1 MLRVSKLADYAIV
14 LMAYMADDPDRRPLT
29 ARRLSEESDLPLP
42 TVAKILKALSRA
54 GLLQSHRGGY
64 GGYSMARPRSEIS
77 VADVIAVIDGP
88 IALTGCGSD
97 SSAPCDIGPTCPVR
111 ENWRTIARDLRDA
124 LERLTLDRMS
134 RPLPDRVA
142 PVARKRPGGRG
153 RPRPSHVD
161 RRKGDR
167 LEPIP

>member
-29 ARRLSEESDLPLP
+29 ARRLSQESDLPLP

-64 GGYSMARPRSEIS
+64 GGYSLARPRSETS
-77 VADVIAVIDGP
+77 VADVIAAIDGP

-97 SSAPCDIGPTCPVR
+97 ASAPCDIGPTCPVR
-111 ENWRTIARDLRDA
+111 ENWRTIARDLREV
-124 LERLTLDRMS
+124 LKHLTLDRMS
-134 RPLPDRVA
+134 RPLPTRVARVA
-142 PVARKRPGGRG
+142 PKRPGGRG
-153 RPRPSHVD
+153 RPNTPKLILV
-161 RRKGDR
+161 KGNA
-167 LEPIP
+167 

>member
-54 GLLQSHRGGY
+54 GLLQSRRGGY
-64 GGYSMARPRSEIS
+64 GGYSLARPRSDIS
-77 VADVIAVIDGP
+77 VADVIAAIDGP

-97 SSAPCDIGPTCPVR
+97 ASAPCDIGPTCPVR
-111 ENWRTIARDLRDA
+111 ENWRTIARDLREA
-124 LERLTLDRMS
+124 LEQLTLDRMG
-134 RPLPDRVA
+134 RPLPTRVARVA
-142 PVARKRPGGRG
+142 PNRSGGRG
-153 RPRPSHVD
+153 RPRTPTLILA
-161 RRKGDR
+161 KGNA
-167 LEPIP
+167 